1 MNKKY
6 VGMIGAIA
14 SLVVLVIALIML
26 IGCITKVPVGYDAIV
41 YSVNGGVQGEVLT
54 QGWHILSPTK
64 RVKMFSIS
72 NDQLLLT
79 KDSRENS
86 EEDESFKVATSD
98 NASIAISFQMTYR
111 FKEDTLVETYKSFK
125 MDGDGIINN
134 RVKTV
139 LKSTVSEVTTSRSL
153 MDLYSGNRAEINTEL
168 TDYLNNKF
176 EKQYGLTVLDAS
188 IIDVHP
194 DTQLQEA
201 IDNRVKAQQKADQA
215 KAEQETAKVEAETA
229 LIKAKNK
236 ADIVRMEAEAEAD
249 ANRTLSNSITDE
261 LIRMKEAEARL
272 EHGWVTVQGSGTV
285 VTTTGDS
292 SNQQ

>member
-79 KDSRENS
+79 KDSRKNS

-194 DTQLQEA
+194 DRQLQEA

-249 ANRTLSNSITDE
+249 ANRTLANSITDE

-292 SNQQ
+292 SN